1 MNGRM
6 MRLAVLEVILGFLQQ
21 SRQQRGGVP
30 IGHDVSTFSRLPM
43 ILRVK
48 LMKTTMATM
57 TRRSCRRET
66 RGMVAGE
73 RRTGKVMRR

>member
-1 MNGRM
+1 MNGRR
-6 MRLAVLEVILGFLQQ
+6 MRPAVLEVIFGFLQQ
-21 SRQQRGGVP
+21 RRQQRGGVP
-30 IGHDVSTFSRLPM
+30 IGQDVSTFSRLPM

-57 TRRSCRRET
+57 TMRSWRRET
-66 RGMVAGE
+66 RVMVAGE

>member
-1 MNGRM
+1 MNGR
-6 MRLAVLEVILGFLQQ
+6 RISPAVLEFIFGFLQQ
-21 SRQQRGGVP
+21 RRQQSGGVP
-30 IGHDVSTFSRLPM
+30 IGQEVSTFSRLPM

-48 LMKTTMATM
+48 LMKTTMAIM